1 MTDPSAATPVAA
13 PPSTNEPMP
22 PAQLAT
28 LVTATLG
35 YYGLRDAVSTPWLRR
50 AGQAVV
56 LVGAVAPVV
65 VGEFRSTPEE
75 TREEISANFAEA
87 AATWR
92 KQSVAKRVSN
102 AVMVFGAVAGPVAL
116 TAWLTEKFDAVG
128 ESAVRKVGGRLPLV
142 GALCRKAPNTVNGL
156 LQAGVA
162 VGVNTVLTS
171 RQAGRTGNGKA

>member
-13 PPSTNEPMP
+13 PSSTNEPMP

-56 LVGAVAPVV
+56 LVG
-65 VGEFRSTPEE
+65 EFRSTPEE

-92 KQSVAKRVSN
+92 EQSIAKRVSN
-102 AVMVFGAVAGPVAL
+102 AVMVFGAVAGTVAL

>member
-13 PPSTNEPMP
+13 PSSTNEPMP

-56 LVGAVAPVV
+56 LVGAVAP
-65 VGEFRSTPEE
+65 EE

-92 KQSVAKRVSN
+92 EQSIAKRVSN
-102 AVMVFGAVAGPVAL
+102 AVMVFGAVAGTVAL
-116 TAWLTEKFDAVG
+116 TAWLTGKFDAVG

>member
-56 LVGAVAPVV
+56 LVG
-65 VGEFRSTPEE
+65 EFRSTPEE

-92 KQSVAKRVSN
+92 EQSIAKRVSN
-102 AVMVFGAVAGPVAL
+102 AVMVFGAVAGTVAL

>member
-13 PPSTNEPMP
+13 PPSANEPMP

-75 TREEISANFAEA
+75 TR
-87 AATWR
+87 R
-92 KQSVAKRVSN
+92 KSRRTSLKLRRPGVSS
-102 AVMVFGAVAGPVAL
+102 P
-116 TAWLTEKFDAVG
+116 
-128 ESAVRKVGGRLPLV
+128 
-142 GALCRKAPNTVNGL
+142 
-156 LQAGVA
+156 
-162 VGVNTVLTS
+162 S
-171 RQAGRTGNGKA
+171 RSGCPMP